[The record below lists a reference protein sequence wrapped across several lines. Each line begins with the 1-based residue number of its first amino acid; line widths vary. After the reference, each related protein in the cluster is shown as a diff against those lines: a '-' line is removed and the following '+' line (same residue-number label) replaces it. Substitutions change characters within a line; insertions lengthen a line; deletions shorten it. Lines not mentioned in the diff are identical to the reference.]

1 MHTEALTHMAMIF
14 HNKIIMRLGAE
25 ASGRIPAN
33 CKLTPCHQDLYL
45 MWDFLNICCTLGKL
59 IKVLILNE

>member
-1 MHTEALTHMAMIF
+1 MHTEAITFMAMVL

-33 CKLTPCHQDLYL
+33 CKLTPCRQDLYI
-45 MWDFLNICCTLGKL
+45 MWDFLSTCCTLGK
-59 IKVLILNE
+59 IIQICFEF